1 MAVSVQVIYPVVEGT
16 TFDYDYYADK
26 HMKLVDQTMGPHL
39 QSTVVTKGLAG
50 GGPDAPPDF
59 FAVATFIFA
68 DEEAMKAAL
77 ASSGPLGEDLA
88 NFTTTEPK
96 FLIGEVIA

>member
-1 MAVSVQVIYPVVEGT
+1 MSVSVQVIYPALEGT

-26 HMKLVDQTMGPHL
+26 HMKLVDETMGAHL
-39 QSTVVTKGLAG
+39 QSMVVTKGVAG
-50 GGPDAPPDF
+50 RGGAPRDF
-59 FAVATFIFA
+59 FAVATFVFA
-68 DEEAMKAAL
+68 DEAAMKAGMANAGAL
-77 ASSGPLGEDLA
+77 GADLA

>member
-1 MAVSVQVIYPVVEGT
+1 MAVSVQVIYPVVDGT
-16 TFDYDYYADK
+16 TFDYDYYVDK
-26 HMKLVDQTMGPHL
+26 HMKLVDETMGPHL

-50 GGPDAPPDF
+50 GPDAPPDF
-59 FAVATFIFA
+59 YAIATFVFA
-68 DEEAMKAAL
+68 DEAAMNAGMAQ
-77 ASSGPLGEDLA
+77 SGPLQGDLA

>member
-1 MAVSVQVIYPVVEGT
+1 MAVSVQVIYPVTEGT
-16 TFDYDYYADK
+16 TFDFDYYADK

-59 FAVATFIFA
+59 FAVATFVFA
-68 DEEAMKAAL
+68 DEAAMKAAL
-77 ASSGPLGEDLA
+77 EASGPLGEDLP
-88 NFTTTEPK
+88 NFTNVAPK

>member
-1 MAVSVQVIYPVVEGT
+1 MAVSVQVIYPITEGA

-26 HMKLVDQTMGPHL
+26 HMKLVDETMGPHL
-39 QSTVVTKGLAG
+39 QSMVVTKGLAG

-68 DEEAMKAAL
+68 DEDAMKAGL
-77 ASSGPLGEDLA
+77 ANSDPLGADLA
-88 NFTTTEPK
+88 NFTSVAPK
-96 FLIGEVIA
+96 FLIGAVIA